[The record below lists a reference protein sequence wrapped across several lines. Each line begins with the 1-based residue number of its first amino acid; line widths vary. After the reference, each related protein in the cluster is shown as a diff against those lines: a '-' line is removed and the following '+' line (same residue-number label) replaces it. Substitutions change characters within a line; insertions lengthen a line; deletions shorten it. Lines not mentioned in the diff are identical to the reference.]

1 MKHKQSSYQ
10 YLADVHQMMA
20 EKLDSPYWKDFSPL
34 ILDWM
39 HETEYKMH
47 KLRQE
52 EHNGKK
58 HKRTFQRR

>member
-1 MKHKQSSYQ
+1 
-10 YLADVHQMMA
+10 MMA

-58 HKRTFQRR
+58 HKRTLQRR